1 MCQKVQNKEIFREL
15 DFASRFDKR
24 CQDST
29 GEDGN
34 ANKNWYQITENL
46 RVRFRS
52 KYERAGLGTEVMHYV
67 QEFGTRKKV
76 EVLVSDLQAKQ
87 IIDDILKIIVQV
99 QFMMARYL
107 SMKLQKLM
115 ISPQ

>member
-1 MCQKVQNKEIFREL
+1 
-15 DFASRFDKR
+15 
-24 CQDST
+24 
-29 GEDGN
+29 
-34 ANKNWYQITENL
+34 
-46 RVRFRS
+46 
-52 KYERAGLGTEVMHYV
+52 MHYA